1 MHHPLAWYF
10 FILALFL
17 LWAYGVADSIHTL
30 RQRETKSFWALFG
43 ATWVAIEGVTLM
55 LIMIVV
61 VVIAAFKGVL

>member
-1 MHHPLAWYF
+1 V
-10 FILALFL
+10 
-17 LWAYGVADSIHTL
+17 AYGVADSIHTL
-30 RQRETKSFWALFG
+30 RQRETKSFWELFG